1 MSAPAHHDEPTN
13 TFRPA
18 IPPQPAPDRRKPLAV
33 AGLLAGAVYWIFAPL
48 WPALSR
54 QILGDPDSDTLRG
67 MWGFDHL
74 RRSLVPP
81 NTPIWSETINF
92 PEGVVAL
99 ILPWIS
105 GQLLAPLGGLFG
117 PIAGY
122 NLSIVALLWAA
133 GFCSALLVYETTASW
148 FAAAVVGGAMLS
160 QPMLLHAVGD
170 GTPEHLA
177 IWSVPLFLAAGHRAL
192 VRKTPRWGILAG
204 MAAGVVVLD
213 SPYHAIY
220 ALIAAPIVLPWA
232 IGRLDSPAKRTQLLW
247 TLGAGTLVVAAC
259 GGLVAALY
267 TGFDISS
274 GGEDNTELWQM
285 NATDLRT
292 WWRHEFQDTAV
303 REASLAPT
311 LIPSA
316 FLWGGLALCVVGA
329 PRSLPWALTG
339 LLMLLLSLG
348 LNPRLPLHLTFWIGE
363 TAGQQTGRTLLRV
376 NEVLY
381 NLPAVGMI
389 RFPQRWLVPAALCIL
404 TGAGYGL
411 ARLSA
416 LADRG
421 FGVAQLAPYT
431 RSAPPWL
438 AVLLVMG
445 AAIQGVQ
452 RSHIDLG
459 FPAQAAPQIAFADWL
474 AADPRGGAVLT
485 LPQTRPPPP
494 SGLRKDLP
502 IFANLDEALTSADT
516 LYFQTIHGRPIAGY
530 PNFKTIKGDTPA
542 APIVKLFRDWDD
554 LSLPGTSGRDIP
566 DSAKDERANATR
578 QTGLRELY
586 AKGLRWVVIDQGV
599 YTEEALGILR
609 GHLEGWVDEEQAFSQ
624 GDGVLVLHLRPRAAG
639 N

>member
-18 IPPQPAPDRRKPLAV
+18 IPPQPPPDRRAPLAV
-33 AGLLAGAVYWIFAPL
+33 AALLAVAVYWIFAPL
-48 WPALSR
+48 WPDLGG

-74 RRSLVPP
+74 RRSLIPP
-81 NTPIWSETINF
+81 NTPLWSESVNF

-148 FAAAVVGGAMLS
+148 FAAAIIGGAMLS
-160 QPMLLHAVGD
+160 QPMLIHAVGD

-192 VRKTPRWGILAG
+192 VTKTPRWGIIAG
-204 MAAGVVVLD
+204 LAAGVVVLD

-220 ALIAAPIVLPWA
+220 VLISAPLVLPWA
-232 IGRLDSPAKRTQLLW
+232 AGRLRSPAERTQLLW
-247 TLGAGTLVVAAC
+247 TLGAGVLVVAAC
-259 GGLVAALY
+259 GCLVAILY
-267 TGFDISS
+267 AGFDVSS
-274 GGEDNTELWQM
+274 GEEDNTELWQM

-311 LIPSA
+311 LIPST
-316 FLWGGLALCVVGA
+316 FLWGGLLLCVVGL
-329 PRSLPWALTG
+329 PRSLPWALAG

-348 LNPRLPLHLTFWIGE
+348 LNPRLPLHLTFWIGD
-363 TAGQQTGRTLLRV
+363 TAGQQLGRALLRL
-376 NEVLY
+376 NDALY
-381 NLPAVGMI
+381 NLPVVGMI
-389 RFPQRWLVPAALCIL
+389 RFPQRWLVPAALCVL
-404 TGAGYGL
+404 TGAGFGL
-411 ARLSA
+411 ARL
-416 LADRG
+416 
-421 FGVAQLAPYT
+421 APHT
-431 RSAPPWL
+431 RQAAPWI
-438 AVLLVMG
+438 ASLLVMG

-452 RSHIDLG
+452 CSHIDLG
-459 FPAQAAPQIAFADWL
+459 FPAQAAPQIDFAEWL

-485 LPQTRPPPP
+485 LPQTRPPPR
-494 SGLRKDLP
+494 SGQRKDLP
-502 IFANLDEALTSADT
+502 IFANLDPALTSADT
-516 LYFQTIHGRPIAGY
+516 LYFQTIHGRAIAGY
-530 PNFKTIKGDTPA
+530 PNFKTIKGETPS
-542 APIVKLFRDWDD
+542 APIIKLFRDWDD

-586 AKGLRWVVIDQGV
+586 AKGLRWIVIDQGV
-599 YTEEALGILR
+599 YTEEARGILR
-609 GHLEGWVDEEQAFSQ
+609 GHLDGWVDEEKSFTQ
-624 GDGVLVLHLRPRAAG
+624 GDGVVVLHLRPRAAG